1 MTTVEDLPHCHI
13 ILKAALQ
20 AARPEDRPDGPWALG
35 GPRPVCPAAG
45 QVELGLWFSSLVAPH
60 LADRFEEAVARRVLD
75 HVRDFLAKP
84 SRLTP
89 QESLS
94 LGHQK
99 QLTSHA
105 GRAYHRLIADSRSE
119 PKESEALAVARRT
132 AGAAAALCRGKDTYV
147 HLTAAVARVVK
158 YLREAE
164 TRGDLSVHDF
174 IVELDARILRLE
186 CQAAITPLLAADT
199 PPPELDAVL
208 WRFDGGKGQARHFI
222 ARLRGG
228 TLGLVTKLGARWAW
242 VEGRRD
248 EVLASVPDTLFEDA
262 TRTVMARE

>member
-1 MTTVEDLPHCHI
+1 MAAVDELAHCHI

-20 AARPEDRPDGPWALG
+20 AASPEDRPSGPWALG

-60 LADRFEEAVARRVLD
+60 LADPFEEAVARRVLD

-89 QESLS
+89 RESLS

-105 GRAYHRLIADSRSE
+105 GRAHHRLIADSRSE

-147 HLTAAVARVVK
+147 HLTAAVARVVRN
-158 YLREAE
+158 LSEPE
-164 TRGDLSVHDF
+164 TRGELSAHDF
-174 IVELDARILRLE
+174 LVELDARILRLE
-186 CQAAITPLLAADT
+186 CQAAIAPLLTAGA
-199 PPPELDAVL
+199 PMPELDEVL
-208 WRFDGGKGQARHFI
+208 WRVDGGKGQARHFI

-242 VEGRRD
+242 VEGGRD
-248 EVLASVPDTLFEDA
+248 EVLASVPDALFADA
-262 TRTVMARE
+262 TRTVLAQG